1 MHWNRIAVAN
11 QGRERGLAAVVDKM
25 PGKFRETLRTTQ
37 RENSIL
43 QYGGPGRGGGVVV
56 VVVGVAEASTE

>member
-11 QGRERGLAAVVDKM
+11 QGRGRGLVDKM
-25 PGKFRETLRTTQ
+25 PDKFRETLRTTQ